1 MDWHRRSRGLASP
14 QPLVDA
20 GHEPVAQHASRC
32 VSHEVRVSV
41 TVSVLSVMARSVAAF
56 QFLIH
61 PLALNR
67 NVNLNM

>member
-41 TVSVLSVMARSVAAF
+41 SVSVTVSVLSVMARSVAAF
-56 QFLIH
+56 QPLI
-61 PLALNR
+61 
-67 NVNLNM
+67 